1 MNAAPNVGADVLNC
15 TQVSA
20 LSATAEWVLE
30 SGGPTEVDVTLE
42 PHSMNEKGWKKV
54 THSKRRSNPM
64 KAVVEIGHDDTVA
77 PNKEL
82 FRLPTSTPEFN
93 KAIDNLV
100 KGGSTPSEAQS
111 VLNQRRTSFNKAMRE
126 YKKKLVVKTTNSV
139 TQIPQ
144 KRTTPVIVSP
154 TNHKIKMMNFK
165 IATLNYVW
173 ASQTRKNM

>member
-1 MNAAPNVGADVLNC
+1 M
-15 TQVSA
+15 
-20 LSATAEWVLE
+20 
-30 SGGPTEVDVTLE
+30 
-42 PHSMNEKGWKKV
+42 
-54 THSKRRSNPM
+54 THYKRRSNPM
-64 KAVVEIGHDDTVA
+64 KAVVEIGHDDTMA

-111 VLNQRRTSFNKAMRE
+111 ILNQRRTSFNKAMRE

-144 KRTTPVIVSP
+144 K
-154 TNHKIKMMNFK
+154 
-165 IATLNYVW
+165 
-173 ASQTRKNM
+173 KNNTCNS